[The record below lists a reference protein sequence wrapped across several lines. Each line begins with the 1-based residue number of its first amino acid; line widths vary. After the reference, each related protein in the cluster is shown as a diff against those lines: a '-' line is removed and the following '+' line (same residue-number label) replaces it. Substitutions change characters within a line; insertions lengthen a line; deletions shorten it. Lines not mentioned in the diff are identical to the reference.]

1 MATQSKVVI
10 YNPTTKQ
17 HEPLAAGD
25 TISSDKID
33 SKPWALFRSTA
44 ATAANGV
51 VPLVLR
57 GQDATNAH
65 TVSGGVV
72 DLLAG
77 RTYIISAGLPYDSSK
92 SLRGIRINQS
102 IDGGATWALVWGSG
116 LSDATAGNSSGTSI
130 TDVYTTTVPTKLR
143 LNAGTNGLLAGV
155 WLYMEVK

>member
-130 TDVYTTTVPTKLR
+130 TDVYTTTVPTKLKVT
-143 LNAGTNGLLAGV
+143 AGTNGLLAGV
-155 WLYMEVK
+155 WLLIETK

>member
-1 MATQSKVVI
+1 MESHLNKVHQW
-10 YNPTTKQ
+10 TM
-17 HEPLAAGD
+17 
-25 TISSDKID
+25 
-33 SKPWALFRSTA
+33 FRSTA

-72 DLLAG
+72 DLLVG

-92 SLRGIRINQS
+92 SLRGIRINRS

-130 TDVYTTTVPTKLR
+130 TDVYTTTVPTKLQVT
-143 LNAGTNGLLAGV
+143 AGTNGLAAGV

>member
-1 MATQSKVVI
+1 MESHLNKVH
-10 YNPTTKQ
+10 Q
-17 HEPLAAGD
+17 
-25 TISSDKID
+25 
-33 SKPWALFRSTA
+33 WALFRSTA
-44 ATAANGV
+44 PTAANGV

-65 TVSGGVV
+65 RVSGGDV
-72 DLLAG
+72 DLLVG

-92 SLRGIRINQS
+92 TSLRGFRINRS

-116 LSDATAGNSSGTSI
+116 LSDTTVGNSSGTSI

-143 LNAGTNGLLAGV
+143 VTAGTNGLAAGA

>member
-1 MATQSKVVI
+1 MESHLNKVH
-10 YNPTTKQ
+10 Q
-17 HEPLAAGD
+17 
-25 TISSDKID
+25 
-33 SKPWALFRSTA
+33 WALFRSTA
-44 ATAANGV
+44 PTAANGV

-72 DLLAG
+72 DLLVG

-92 SLRGIRINQS
+92 PIRGIRIKRS

-130 TDVYTTTVPTKLR
+130 TDVYTTTVPTKLQVT
-143 LNAGTNGLLAGV
+143 AGISGLAAGV

>member
-1 MATQSKVVI
+1 MESHLNKVHQW
-10 YNPTTKQ
+10 TM
-17 HEPLAAGD
+17 
-25 TISSDKID
+25 
-33 SKPWALFRSTA
+33 FRSTA

-77 RTYIISAGLPYDSSK
+77 RTYIISAGLPNEFATALK
-92 SLRGIRINQS
+92 SILIHRS
-102 IDGGATWALVWGSG
+102 IDGGATWSTVWGGALSG
-116 LSDATAGNSSGTSI
+116 AAGGTSATSAGTSV

-143 LNAGTNGLLAGV
+143 VTAGTNGLAAGA